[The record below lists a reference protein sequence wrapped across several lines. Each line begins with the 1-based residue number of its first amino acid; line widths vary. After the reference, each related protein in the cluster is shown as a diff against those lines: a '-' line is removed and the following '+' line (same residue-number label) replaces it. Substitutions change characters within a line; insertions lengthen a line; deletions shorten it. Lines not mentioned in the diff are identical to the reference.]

1 MFCIILTEASRG
13 QHWNDKNTT
22 TMKNKIE
29 GNGNGEQ
36 LVIFIKISIAI
47 GY

>member
-29 GNGNGEQ
+29 ENGKGVQ
-36 LVIFIKISIAI
+36 LVIFIKI
-47 GY
+47 